1 MVTPSYPVLPTATP
15 FYTVP
20 DRADR
25 VGDTADGRPVLVL
38 TPRSGP
44 AHVSR
49 WNYATDPD
57 AIIVDVATF
66 TLTADNG
73 PDEIVTVSTVSDPE
87 ATGPR
92 PILAIVRHDTAGS
105 VTITEH
111 YDRLAAMD
119 AALLS
124 LGWGPLHYGPTVC
137 GPDAV

>member
-1 MVTPSYPVLPTATP
+1 MLTPSYPVVPMFTP

-38 TPRSGP
+38 TPRSGITV
-44 AHVSR
+44 VSR

-57 AIIVDVATF
+57 AVIGHVATF
-66 TLTADNG
+66 TITADGG
-73 PDEIVTVSTVSDPE
+73 PDEIVTVSTVTDPD

-111 YDRLAAMD
+111 ADRATALD
-119 AALLS
+119 AALQS
-124 LGWGPLHYGPTVC
+124 MGWGPLHYGPTRC
-137 GPDAV
+137 PRAV